1 MGSFSTVIVGFYD
14 KWSRRPLKNPLGK
27 NFDRAGTP
35 LMRIGGPSMGTQPRD
50 RALLCGMVPTPGEQ

>member
-1 MGSFSTVIVGFYD
+1 MGSFSTVLVGFYD

-35 LMRIGGPSMGTQPRD
+35 LMRIDGPSRGTQP
-50 RALLCGMVPTPGEQ
+50 